1 MRAVKLLYL
10 AHVLATVVWVGGM
23 FFAHF
28 CLRPAALSTLDGPQ
42 RLKLWTAV
50 FGRFFPWVWLSVA
63 TLIAT
68 GQGIILQLGGLA
80 HLPVHVYAMTAIG
93 YLMAAIFAFIYFVPY
108 GRLRRAVDAGDWKA
122 GAAAQDHIRK
132 LVVTNLT
139 LGVANVALVFVLPLL
154 PL

>member
-1 MRAVKLLYL
+1 VKLLYL

-28 CLRPAALSTLDGPQ
+28 CLRPVALATLEGPQ
-42 RLKLWTAV
+42 RLRLWTGV
-50 FGRFFPWVWLSVA
+50 FGRFFPWVWLSVV

-68 GQGIILQLGGLA
+68 GQGIILLMGGLA
-80 HLPVHVYAMTAIG
+80 HLPVHVYVMTAVG
-93 YLMAAIFAFIYFVPY
+93 YVMAAIFAFIYFVPY

-122 GAAAQDHIRK
+122 GAAAQDLIRK

-139 LGVANVALVFVLPLL
+139 LGLLNVASVFLVPLL
-154 PL
+154 PI

>member
-1 MRAVKLLYL
+1 
-10 AHVLATVVWVGGM
+10 
-23 FFAHF
+23 
-28 CLRPAALSTLDGPQ
+28 
-42 RLKLWTAV
+42 
-50 FGRFFPWVWLSVA
+50 VWLSVA

-122 GAAAQDHIRK
+122 GAAGQDLIRK
-132 LVVTNLT
+132 LVVTNLA

>member
-1 MRAVKLLYL
+1 MKLLYL

-108 GRLRRAVDAGDWKA
+108 GRLRRAVHAGDWKA
-122 GAAAQDHIRK
+122 GAAAQDLIRK

-139 LGVANVALVFVLPLL
+139 LGVANVGLVFVLPLL